1 MHMKTLKFILLL
13 FLFVLSQLVLS
24 QRIDPFLDKYSIYKS
39 FHPEKATEYKDVEGT
54 PYLNSEFFV
63 GNFVLSDSSILEI
76 PIRYNVYSDE
86 MQYQVEGVNY
96 IVGNPLAIEK
106 VQIAESVFK
115 YIPFINK
122 GGYFELIESGK
133 CSLVKKRVVKYKPAE
148 GPKAM
153 VGVAVPA
160 EFIKEPAVFYI
171 INNQSQVFKI
181 KNKKSI
187 IEAFQDQ
194 KQKIEDFIKTERIN
208 NIKKENLIKV
218 VTYYNKL

>member
-1 MHMKTLKFILLL
+1 MKTLKFILLL

-133 CSLVKKRVVKYKPAE
+133 CSLVKKHVVKYKPAE